1 MIFETGEIQEEI
13 KPPREYKRQTFDI
26 NINTVDLSGLTELQ
40 KKVVYLVTVEKL
52 SYSEIGRRLGKT
64 RANIYS
70 IMRYA
75 NKKLEK
81 NNQGWR

>member
-1 MIFETGEIQEEI
+1 M
-13 KPPREYKRQTFDI
+13 
-26 NINTVDLSGLTELQ
+26 NLSGLTELQ

-52 SYSEIGRRLGKT
+52 GYSEIGRRLGKS

-81 NNQGWR
+81 NS